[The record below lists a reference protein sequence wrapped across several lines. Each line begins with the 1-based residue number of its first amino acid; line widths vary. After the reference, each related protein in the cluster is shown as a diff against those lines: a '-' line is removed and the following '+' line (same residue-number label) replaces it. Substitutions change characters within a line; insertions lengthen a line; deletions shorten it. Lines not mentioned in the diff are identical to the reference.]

1 MGDTYHS
8 DISGR
13 ASPIPRLFREGLRQS
28 LGYFGKGCANP
39 SVISGRASPIPRL
52 FREGLRQS
60 LGYFALS
67 GLEMEPLVS
76 DF

>member
-13 ASPIPRLFREGLRQS
+13 A
-28 LGYFGKGCANP
+28 A
-39 SVISGRASPIPRL
+39 PIPRL

-67 GLEMEPLVS
+67 GLEMELLVS

>member
-1 MGDTYHS
+1 MG
-8 DISGR
+8 
-13 ASPIPRLFREGLRQS
+13 F
-28 LGYFGKGCANP
+28 ANP
-39 SVISGRASPIPRL
+39 SDISGRASPIPRL

-67 GLEMEPLVS
+67 GLEMELLVS